1 MNRPSPRS
9 LARTGERLASAAAL
23 LLAVSGLLLLSA
35 CGGGGSATQTKATP
49 PAQSVTLAGPLSGSA
64 GALQFN
70 QQPLQTTGASVTLN
84 GRPAVAAMLQPGVVM
99 RAKGTRSGQGVSLQS
114 VDMITELKGPITV
127 LDVAGA
133 TLRVL
138 DTTVTVTAL
147 TRLEQEGA
155 DHHFTTLSL
164 ADFAVGDLVSV
175 FGSPQA
181 GGGVLATRIERE
193 APEAGGEVE
202 LRGSLSTLDPT
213 GKTFLLGAYLVA
225 YGSATV
231 VGTLAEGA
239 IVEVEGVLSGNT
251 FTASRVRVEDGLDHG
266 DEGEVEASGPLANLD
281 AAAKTFTLS
290 AFKVDYSGAIV
301 EGTLA
306 EGATVEAEGTLSATN
321 PNLLIATKVEV
332 RFPHMGNGASDE
344 EVEGSITATSGT
356 DLTVTVGAAVFWTD
370 AQTLILRHDLLVPFV
385 DLKPGDRVE
394 VRALSSRTNAAGQ
407 PYAARIEVRAGED

>member
-1 MNRPSPRS
+1 MHRPSSRW
-9 LARTGERLASAAAL
+9 LTRTGERLASMAVLCLAA
-23 LLAVSGLLLLSA
+23 SGLLALSA
-35 CGGGGSATQTKATP
+35 CGGGSGAAPAKTTSSAQT
-49 PAQSVTLAGPLSGSA
+49 VTLAGPLSGTA

-70 QQPLQTTGASVTLN
+70 QQPLQTTGAAVTLN
-84 GRPAVAAMLQPGVVM
+84 GRPATTAMLQPGVVM
-99 RAKGTRSGQGVSLQS
+99 RAKGTRSGPGVSLQS
-114 VDMITELKGPITV
+114 VDMITELKGPITA

-138 DTTVTVTAL
+138 DTVVTVNAL
-147 TRLEQEGA
+147 TRLEQDGV

-193 APEAGGEVE
+193 APEASGEVE
-202 LRGSLSTLDPT
+202 LRGPLSTLDPV
-213 GKTFLLGAYLVA
+213 GKTFLLGSYLVS

-239 IVEVEGVLSGNT
+239 VVEVEGVLSGST
-251 FTASRVRVEDGLDHG
+251 LAASRVRVEDALEHG
-266 DEGEVEASGPLANLD
+266 DEGEVEASGALANLD
-281 AAAKTFTLS
+281 ATAKTFTLP
-290 AFKVDYSGAIV
+290 AFKVDYSGAAV

-306 EGATVEAEGTLSATN
+306 EGATVEAEGKLSATD
-321 PNLLIATKVEV
+321 PTLLIATKVEV

-344 EVEGSITATSGT
+344 EAEGSITALSGT
-356 DLTVTVGAAVFWTD
+356 DLTVTVGTAVFWTD
-370 AQTLILRHDLLVPFV
+370 AETLILSHDAPVPFA

-407 PYAARIEVRAGED
+407 AYAARIEIGR